1 MVYKV
6 RMKKEDYFKIN
17 NKIISTNLEI
27 IGDDVTFEIE
37 GGSYNILK
45 RTNYEFKLIESLK
58 TKLLRFVSHYGLLIT
73 GVLFLLSILYMNI
86 YRVSTIEFNRYTPIN
101 DEIEYRIKSSFR
113 TLFCFDFCNLDYDQ
127 FSKEMQVKYF
137 EYPHI
142 SVTRRN
148 NTISVYIANVD
159 EINYEVAENQV
170 GDIIAKKDGIVD
182 TFYVYSG
189 KSMVSKNKYVKAG
202 DVLIEGNMRVGG
214 LVMGTTY
221 DKLVLEIPK
230 KTQVVE
236 MSQERDDYYGLN
248 IFNWTL
254 NFGKDGNF
262 ELFDKKEN
270 TLFNLFDFISF
281 KKIEEIKKNAIIKE
295 YSHDE
300 AYKLAIKKIEDDFDD
315 HLVNEL
321 EHIVGITM
329 TKDEETED
337 SYVFTFIIK
346 KYESM
351 GTLQVKE

>member
-6 RMKKEDYFKIN
+6 RMKKDDYFKIN

-27 IGDDVTFEIE
+27 NGDDVTFEIE

-45 RTNYEFKLIESLK
+45 RTNYEFKLIESAK

-113 TLFCFDFCNLDYDQ
+113 TLFCFDFCNLDYEQ

-170 GDIIAKKDGIVD
+170 GDIVAKKDGIVD
-182 TFYVYSG
+182 NFYVYSG
-189 KSMVSKNKYVKAG
+189 KALVSKNKYVKSG
-202 DVLIEGNMRVGG
+202 DILIEGNMRVGG

-221 DKLVLEIPK
+221 DKLVLELPK
-230 KTQVVE
+230 KTQVIE
-236 MSQERDDYYGLN
+236 TTAEKDEYYGLN
-248 IFNWTL
+248 IFGWSL
-254 NFGKDGNF
+254 NFGKDCNY

-281 KKIEEIKKNAIIKE
+281 KKIAECKKNAIIKE
-295 YSHDE
+295 YSHDD
-300 AYKLAIKKIEDDFDD
+300 AYKLAIKKIEDDFDN

-329 TKDEETED
+329 TKDEETD
-337 SYVFTFIIK
+337 DAYVFTFIIK
-346 KYESM
+346 KYESI
-351 GTLQVKE
+351 GTFQAKE